1 LLQPLP
7 LQVLAGKPLV
17 ALDTLAQLRQF
28 PVVSDDAQMGVGG
41 KLEKFHLCDTL
52 GLTTSD

>member
-28 PVVSDDAQMGVGG
+28 PVASDDAQMGVGG